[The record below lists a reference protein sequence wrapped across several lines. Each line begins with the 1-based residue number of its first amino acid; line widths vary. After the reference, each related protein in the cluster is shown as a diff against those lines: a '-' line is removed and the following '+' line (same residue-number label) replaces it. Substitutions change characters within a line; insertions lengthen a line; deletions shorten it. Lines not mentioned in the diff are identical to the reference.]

1 MGKIAFVF
9 PGQGAQYT
17 GMGKDIFENNVVAKE
32 TFNKIDEIRP
42 NTSNECFEAEISEL
56 SVTKNTQ
63 PCIFAVEMALAN
75 SLLDAGIKPD
85 CLAGFSLGEVTA
97 LTFANAFNF
106 NDGVNFICKRAAYM
120 QEDSEKVETGM
131 VAVLKLEN
139 SKVEEIADKFLK
151 VFPVNY
157 NCPGQLVVA
166 GDKGELVEF
175 SAAIKEVGGAVVPL
189 KVSGGF
195 HSPFMEEA
203 SKKIFDE
210 LNNVKFNELK
220 YPVYSDYTSNLYDEN
235 IAELLS
241 NQVKKPVLWEK
252 IVKNMLLDGVD
263 TFIEV
268 GPGKVLSGLI
278 KKMTSDATIY
288 NVEDSVS
295 LNNVVSE
302 LKGVN

>member
-17 GMGKDIFENNVVAKE
+17 GMGKDIFENNIVAKE
-32 TFNKIDEIRP
+32 TFSKIDEIRP
-42 NTSNECFEAEISEL
+42 NTSKECFEAEISEL

-63 PCIFAVEMALAN
+63 PCIFAVEMAIAN

-120 QEDSEKVETGM
+120 QLDSEKVETGM

-166 GDKGELVEF
+166 GDKEELVEF
-175 SAAIKEVGGAVVPL
+175 SSAIKEVGGAVVPL

-203 SKKIFDE
+203 SNKIFSE

-278 KKMTSDATIY
+278 KKMTSDANIY